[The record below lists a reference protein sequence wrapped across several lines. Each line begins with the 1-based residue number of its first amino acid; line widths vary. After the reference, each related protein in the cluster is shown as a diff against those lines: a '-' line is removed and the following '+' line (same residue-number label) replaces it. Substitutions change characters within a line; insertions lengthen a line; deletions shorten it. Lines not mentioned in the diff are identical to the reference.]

1 MFGLK
6 AGKPLQSLTDA
17 WPLPEM
23 LSVSK
28 MGIGASAK

>member
-17 WPLPEM
+17 LRALEM

-28 MGIGASAK
+28 MDIVASVK